1 MYHEILTP
9 IKVNI
14 EIAERLMVLQDFTLL
29 KEMAKV
35 ICVSSKLQLFHANNL
50 LDYRILQNRSF
61 SPVLSLSSVTDALV
75 EVVEMM

>member
-29 KEMAKV
+29 KEMAKI
-35 ICVSSKLQLFHANNL
+35 ICVSSKLQFFHANDL
-50 LDYRILQNRSF
+50 LDYR
-61 SPVLSLSSVTDALV
+61 VL
-75 EVVEMM
+75 